1 MKRLVVIGLFACSG
15 GPTLDSF
22 DPSEA
27 EVGTQLTVFGSGFA
41 PDSQV
46 FLVDATGN
54 EAPLSDVTH
63 GGVALM
69 SGTIPK
75 SLKSG
80 SYQVMVRV
88 DGASA
93 VASDSLAVHVP
104 PPEVPC
110 GGEYTAN
117 TQVSWA
123 REMVVVDRFYKDGT
137 RQVIRTPF
145 ADISGV
151 SVKAVPHDKGTCSV
165 VFILKSDGSSV
176 RYAES
181 LTEDLTARAN
191 KFANELKKPI
201 QAER

>member
-1 MKRLVVIGLFACSG
+1 MKRLVVIGLLACSG

-22 DPSEA
+22 EPSDA
-27 EVGTQLTVFGSGFA
+27 EVGTTLTVFGSGF
-41 PDSQV
+41 STETTV
-46 FLVDATGN
+46 LLVDASGT
-54 EAPLSDVTH
+54 EAALDSVNH
-63 GGVALM
+63 GGTALV
-69 SGTIPK
+69 SGTIPAT
-75 SLKSG
+75 LKAG
-80 SYQVMVRV
+80 SYQVMVRTG
-88 DGASA
+88 DTTAASKRPLQ
-93 VASDSLAVHVP
+93 VQVP

-137 RQVIRTPF
+137 RRVIRTPF

-151 SVKAVPHDKGTCSV
+151 EVQAVPHEKGTCSV
-165 VFILKSDGSSV
+165 VFIRKNDGSSV

-181 LTEDLTARAN
+181 LTEDLSARAN